1 MDSEAFT
8 AVADGISLV
17 RWEGNKKTKFFQCQ
31 FRQKK
36 KTRNFVPITTEEPYD
51 AKVSCTVLK

>member
-17 RWEGNKKTKFFQCQ
+17 RWGIKRQNFFSAN
-31 FRQKK
+31 FVKKK